1 MLVKNHEAIKTIEDK
16 MEFKFED
23 LELIGYT
30 KMYFEFAIYKDCK
43 NIFIFKLNK
52 NVVLNIICV
61 DNIEYNKPIFYPY
74 TALIFGNKEYRYNYK
89 YKIGIY
95 KDHNEITFDLIKNGN
110 EEKVFTANEN
120 LQLSDEEMITL
131 KLGGYFL
138 NEEELAKGWKIWTI
152 EIK

>member
-16 MEFKFED
+16 MGFKFED

-30 KMYFEFAIYKDCK
+30 KMYSEFAIYKDYK

-52 NVVLNIICV
+52 NIVLNIICA
-61 DNIEYNKPIFYPY
+61 DNIEYNKPFFYPY

-138 NEEELAKGWKIWTI
+138 NEEEFIKRWKKH
-152 EIK
+152 ER

>member
-30 KMYFEFAIYKDCK
+30 KMYSEFAIYKDYK

-61 DNIEYNKPIFYPY
+61 DNIECDKPIFYPY

-131 KLGGYFL
+131 KLSGYFL
-138 NEEELAKGWKIWTI
+138 NEEELIKGWKTWMI
-152 EIK
+152 